1 MVQVSSFNLS
11 FFFTVSDVKSSPS
24 LEIVSLPA
32 SGDPPK
38 RPDPDPGSKRA
49 KLFPEVFS
57 NETEVCRSF
66 ATELI
71 DYLDRQDDQHDQ
83 VKLNLWVLLRHFLF
97 PSHVFVSTSLTL
109 LLDAL
114 AQHI

>member
-24 LEIVSLPA
+24 LEIVSRPA

-57 NETEVCRSF
+57 NEKEVCRSF
-66 ATELI
+66 ATELV
-71 DYLDRQDDQHDQ
+71 DYLDRPDDQHDQ
-83 VKLNLWVLLRHFLF
+83 VKLNLWVLLKYFLL
-97 PSHVFVSTSLTL
+97 PSQVFVSTSL
-109 LLDAL
+109 AL
-114 AQHI
+114 YYMR

>member
-1 MVQVSSFNLS
+1 MPLIVQFCSLNFIA
-11 FFFTVSDVKSSPS
+11 VSDVKSSPS

-38 RPDPDPGSKRA
+38 RPDPDPVSKRA

-57 NETEVCRSF
+57 NETEVCESF

-83 VKLNLWVLLRHFLF
+83 VKLNHWFFFEAFSF
-97 PSHVFVSTSLTL
+97 PIPGFC
-109 LLDAL
+109 
-114 AQHI
+114 